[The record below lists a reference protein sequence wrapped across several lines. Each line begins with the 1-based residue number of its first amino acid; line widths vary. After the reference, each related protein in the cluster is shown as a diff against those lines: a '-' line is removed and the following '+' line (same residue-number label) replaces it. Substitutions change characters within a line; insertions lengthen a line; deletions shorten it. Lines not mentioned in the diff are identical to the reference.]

1 MAVAVVVVF
10 YILGFVL
17 NIVFDFILDIGS
29 VAPFFYLFGD
39 YWDSSASTAGRV
51 IAEYFGLFL
60 LFILKYALVKNN
72 REYIW
77 KFITEHPERQP
88 LTLKRME

>member
-1 MAVAVVVVF
+1 MSEKTMIQICIPFLMAVAVVVVF

-29 VAPFFYLFGD
+29 AAPFFYLFGD

-51 IAEYFGLFL
+51 IAGILWIISTAYFEICFS
-60 LFILKYALVKNN
+60 
-72 REYIW
+72 E
-77 KFITEHPERQP
+77 E
-88 LTLKRME
+88 

>member
-1 MAVAVVVVF
+1 MSEKTMIQICIPFLMAVAVVVVF

-51 IAEYFGLFL
+51 IAGILWIISTAYFEICFS
-60 LFILKYALVKNN
+60 
-72 REYIW
+72 E
-77 KFITEHPERQP
+77 E
-88 LTLKRME
+88 

>member
-1 MAVAVVVVF
+1 MSEKTMIQICIPFLMAVAVVVVF

-17 NIVFDFILDIGS
+17 NIVFDLILDIGS

-51 IAEYFGLFL
+51 IAGILWIISTAYFEICFS
-60 LFILKYALVKNN
+60 
-72 REYIW
+72 E
-77 KFITEHPERQP
+77 E
-88 LTLKRME
+88 